1 MTRDIS
7 TKLKK
12 PNILDFYNI
21 RKPKKAPYHFE
32 YINIPIQYN
41 LENTISRWIQDNL
54 KSRFYVGKD
63 IYINDENKILE
74 CLKIGFED
82 PKELS
87 YFTLACPHLK
97 YK

>member
-1 MTRDIS
+1 MTSIKIKDPNPLDFFNLRQP
-7 TKLKK
+7 KK
-12 PNILDFYNI
+12 P
-21 RKPKKAPYHFE
+21 PPHFE
-32 YINIPIQYN
+32 YINIPMSYN
-41 LENTISRWIQDNL
+41 LEHVISKWILYHL
-54 KSRFYVGKD
+54 KSRFYVGKG
-63 IYINDENKILE
+63 IFINRENKILD

>member
-1 MTRDIS
+1 MTTI
-7 TKLKK
+7 KIKK
-12 PNILDFYNI
+12 PNHLSFFNI
-21 RKPKKAPYHFE
+21 RKPKSPPPHFT
-32 YINIPIQYN
+32 YINIPMQYN
-41 LENTISRWIQDNL
+41 LEVTISKWIEDHL

-63 IYINDENKILE
+63 LFINNDKKILE